1 MKNELMAVDGQILDL
16 NKKEI
21 ATMAENFISA
31 NADSFNTLKVAAQL
45 AKFELF
51 ASEVGKHL
59 KEHLFNDLRQNKDS
73 KVSAYGVDFSE
84 MEAGIKYDYTETPD
98 WVKLQDQID
107 ALKEKQKEIEA
118 TCKTLKFKVS
128 ILDEETGELHDF
140 YPPAKSS
147 TTTIKKII
155 K

>member
-21 ATMAENFISA
+21 AVMAENFMAS
-31 NADSFNTLKVAAQL
+31 ADSFDTVKLAAQL

-51 ASEVGKHL
+51 ASEIGKHI
-59 KEHLFNDLRQNKDS
+59 KEHLFVDLRQNKDG
-73 KVSAYGVDFSE
+73 KLTAFGVDFSE
-84 MEAGIKYDYTETPD
+84 MEAGVKYDYTETPS

-118 TCKTLKFKVS
+118 TCKTLKGKIS
-128 ILDEETGELHDF
+128 ILDEETGELNDF

-147 TTTIKKII
+147 TTTIKKVI